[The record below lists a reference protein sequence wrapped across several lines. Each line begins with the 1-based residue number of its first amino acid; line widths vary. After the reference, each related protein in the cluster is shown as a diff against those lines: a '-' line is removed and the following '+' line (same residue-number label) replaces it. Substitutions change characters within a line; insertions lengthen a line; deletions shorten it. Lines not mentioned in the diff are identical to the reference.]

1 MASLMAALKIKEVPE
16 APEISLEEL
25 SKQTVDLAG
34 KPQLPPLPPGFE
46 VPIPDLVPPVFELTK
61 ASEKSED
68 DSQLTRKVEKEK
80 Q

>member
-1 MASLMAALKIKEVPE
+1 
-16 APEISLEEL
+16 
-25 SKQTVDLAG
+25 
-34 KPQLPPLPPGFE
+34 

-80 Q
+80 E